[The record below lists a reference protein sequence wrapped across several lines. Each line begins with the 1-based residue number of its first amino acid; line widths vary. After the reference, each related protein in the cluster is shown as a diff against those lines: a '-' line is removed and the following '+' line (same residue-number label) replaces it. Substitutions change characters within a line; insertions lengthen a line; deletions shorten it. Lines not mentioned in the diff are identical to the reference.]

1 MYKFTISVLF
11 VLSLFVSNASH
22 ASILFVDYSGDYTE
36 DKLTSD
42 LLDINFIN
50 IGDWDYVWASPVN
63 TEFWDSDGDSIYDNQ
78 LLTADFQLNWQEAQD
93 WQLQLLR
100 NLGVEAFINDDTGE
114 YIEAVKYWNTGFT
127 GLSSSI
133 ATPDAVTT
141 DDFAAG
147 LISSVFEGLGEGLDF
162 ADTFYVREASKR
174 PDTASTQVPEP
185 TTLLIFSFALIV
197 LSLRARLTN

>member
-1 MYKFTISVLF
+1 MFKFTISVLF

-63 TEFWDSDGDSIYDNQ
+63 TEYWDSDGDTIYDNQ
-78 LLTADFQLNWQEAQD
+78 LLSADFQLNWQEAQD

-100 NLGVEAFINDDTGE
+100 DLGVEAFFNEETGE

-133 ATPDAVTT
+133 SAPDDVTT
-141 DDFAAG
+141 ADFSTG
-147 LISSVFEGLGEGLDF
+147 YISSAFDGIGFDF
-162 ADTFYVREASKR
+162 ADTFYVREAANR
-174 PDTASTQVPEP
+174 PDAVSTQVPEP
-185 TTLLIFSFALIV
+185 ATLLIFSFALIA
-197 LSLRARLTN
+197 LSLRKRSVK

>member
-1 MYKFTISVLF
+1 MFKFAISVLF
-11 VLSLFVSNASH
+11 ALSLFVSNASN

-63 TEFWDSDGDSIYDNQ
+63 TEFWDSDGDHLYDNR

-100 NLGVEAFINDDTGE
+100 DLGVEAFFNEETGE

-141 DDFAAG
+141 SDFASG
-147 LISSVFEGLGEGLDF
+147 FISSAFNGIGFDF

-174 PDTASTQVPEP
+174 PDAISTQVPEP
-185 TTLLIFSFALIV
+185 ATLLIFSFALIA
-197 LSLRARLTN
+197 LSLRARFIK

>member
-1 MYKFTISVLF
+1 MFKFTIRILF
-11 VLSLFVSNASH
+11 VVSLLVSNASF

-63 TEFWDSDGDSIYDNQ
+63 TEYWDSDGDSIYDNQ
-78 LLTADFQLNWQEAQD
+78 LLSADFQLNWQEAQD

-100 NLGVEAFINDDTGE
+100 DLGVEAFFNEDTGE

-133 ATPDAVTT
+133 ADPDAVTT
-141 DDFAAG
+141 SDFVAG
-147 LISSVFEGLGEGLDF
+147 LISSAFEGLGQGLDF
-162 ADTFYVREASKR
+162 ADTFYVREAANR
-174 PDTASTQVPEP
+174 PDPASVPEP
-185 TTLLIFSFALIV
+185 ATLLIFSFALIA
-197 LSLRARLTN
+197 LSLRSRFVK

>member
-1 MYKFTISVLF
+1 MFKFAIRVLF
-11 VLSLFVSNASH
+11 AVSLLVSNASF

-63 TEFWDSDGDSIYDNQ
+63 TEYWDSDGDNIYDNQ
-78 LLTADFQLNWQEAQD
+78 LLSADFQLNWQEAQD

-100 NLGVEAFINDDTGE
+100 DLGVQAFFNEDTGE

-133 ATPDAVTT
+133 ADPDAVTT
-141 DDFAAG
+141 SDFIAG
-147 LISSVFEGLGEGLDF
+147 LISSAFEGLGQGLGF
-162 ADTFYVREASKR
+162 ADTFYVREAINR
-174 PDTASTQVPEP
+174 PDPASVPEP
-185 TTLLIFSFALIV
+185 ATLLIFSFALIA
-197 LSLRARLTN
+197 LSLRSRFVK

>member
-1 MYKFTISVLF
+1 MFKFTIQVLF
-11 VLSLFVSNASH
+11 VVSLLVSNASF

-63 TEFWDSDGDSIYDNQ
+63 SEYWDSDGDNIYDNQ
-78 LLTADFQLNWQEAQD
+78 LLSADFQLNWQEAEE
-93 WQLQLLR
+93 WQLNLLR
-100 NLGVEAFINDDTGE
+100 SLGIEAFFNEDTGE

-133 ATPDAVTT
+133 ADPDAITT
-141 DDFAAG
+141 SDFAAG
-147 LISSVFEGLGEGLDF
+147 LISSVFNGIGIDF
-162 ADTFYVREASKR
+162 ADTFYVRAAADR
-174 PDTASTQVPEP
+174 PDPASVPEP
-185 TTLLIFSFALIV
+185 ATLLIFSFALIA
-197 LSLRARLTN
+197 LSLRGRFVK